1 MNWLIALIT
10 LAAAFITVSQ
20 LSFVIG
26 KEWRSAR
33 RIVTD
38 PGTDAS
44 VIAKHRCIPAQFAG
58 SQHRPIRLLLAV
70 WRFFWAKPTTPKQCF
85 LARRVVGV
93 RDGSEI
99 PYGHVSPGDGVRVE
113 LESCEQPDMLV
124 KSLRRSNAGGFG
136 TIALRDM
143 EGPGEQQTAHCVTVR
158 ARGRFAPSV
167 PDGTEPLWLQFDIV
181 SAAPRSTCLN
191 GPTRLVDI
199 PDDAVELLLA
209 PSFSYQR
216 AAALAEPKPGRIKR
230 HLLRHNAN
238 PWVALAH
245 LTVRRAT
252 AGAVALGGAA
262 LVLGWAATWRFFVAG
277 AAVGVAMLALLVPM
291 LFTRAAFRD
300 LTRSPTPS
308 DPLDW
313 LRYRHYVQS
322 TEAEWLPTTRVNT
335 TPPTMWLGSTSH
347 GLSIGRK
354 LGHTDAASSI
364 RHQWHRIA
372 PWFRQPRWLYEQAKE
387 HIRERRGRKQVATQA
402 SPTDGDA

>member
-1 MNWLIALIT
+1 MNWLIVLIT

-38 PGTDAS
+38 PGTDSS
-44 VIAKHRCIPAQFAG
+44 VIAEHGCIPAQFAG

-124 KSLRRSNAGGFG
+124 KSLRRSSAGGFS

-143 EGPGEQQTAHCVTVR
+143 EDPGEQQTAHCVTVR
-158 ARGRFAPSV
+158 ARGRYAPSV

-216 AAALAEPKPGRIKR
+216 AAGLAEPGPGRIKR

-238 PWVALAH
+238 PWAALAH
-245 LTVRRAT
+245 LTVRRVT
-252 AGAVALGGAA
+252 AGAVVLGGPA
-262 LVLGWAATWRFFVAG
+262 LVLGWAATWWLFAT
-277 AAVGVAMLALLVPM
+277 VGVAMLALLVPM
-291 LFTRAAFRD
+291 LFALAAFRD

-313 LRYRHYVQS
+313 LQYRHYVRS
-322 TEAEWLPTTRVNT
+322 TEAEWFPTTRVNT

-372 PWFRQPRWLYEQAKE
+372 PWFRQPRWLYRQAKK
-387 HIRERRGRKQVATQA
+387 HIKERRGRKEVATQA